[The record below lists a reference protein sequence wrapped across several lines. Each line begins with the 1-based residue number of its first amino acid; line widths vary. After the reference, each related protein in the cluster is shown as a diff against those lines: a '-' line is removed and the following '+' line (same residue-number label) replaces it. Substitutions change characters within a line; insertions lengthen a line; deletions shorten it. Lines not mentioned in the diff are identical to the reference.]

1 MKNKFFLIN
10 ILVISLLSI
19 ISIHSKTAFPQT
31 DSKLQFEISFPKEAH
46 SEPITGRVY
55 VMISEN
61 DRREPRLQIGTRGEP
76 FFGKDIKGLK
86 PGQSILIDEQM
97 FGYPLESIAEIPPG
111 DYFVQGFVNIYTEF
125 KRSDGHK
132 IWLHND

>member
-31 DSKLQFEISFPKEAH
+31 DSKLKFEISFPKEAH
-46 SEPITGRVY
+46 AESITGRVY

-61 DRREPRLQIGTRGEP
+61 DRREPRLQIGTRGVP
-76 FFGKDIKGLK
+76 FFGKDIEGLK
-86 PGQSILIDEQM
+86 PGQSILIDEHVLKVLQK
-97 FGYPLESIAEIPPG
+97 FQLGIISSRDL
-111 DYFVQGFVNIYTEF
+111 
-125 KRSDGHK
+125 
-132 IWLHND
+132 